1 MARGP
6 CKLKKADIT
15 RAINAARTCGLEI
28 ARVEID
34 ISGRIVIVAGKPVEI
49 ENENKNPWDEV
60 LTNATN

>member
-15 RAINAARTCGLEI
+15 RAISAARNSGLEI